1 MITRTST
8 PIYRSGTV
16 KIYGWHTPDG
26 RMFTTRE
33 KAAQHMALMLVKQ
46 SAYLYGTFFAS
57 K

>member
-1 MITRTST
+1 
-8 PIYRSGTV
+8 
-16 KIYGWHTPDG
+16 
-26 RMFTTRE
+26 MFTTRE